1 MKIGLLNVNGIYGK
15 AEEVIDLLITCRFDI
30 FFVAESKTDGSVN
43 SSLFAHSENRIIRR
57 DRKKGGGGMLVCI
70 RRSITALRRAKLE
83 PSQMVSKQYVQTLK
97 AVETPGF

>member
-1 MKIGLLNVNGIYGK
+1 MKIGDLNVNGIYDK

-30 FFVAESKTDGSVN
+30 FFVAESKTHGSVN
-43 SSLFAHSENRIIRR
+43 SSLFAQSENRIIRR

-83 PSQMVSKQYVQTLK
+83 PSQMVSKQYV
-97 AVETPGF
+97 